1 MTEKIR
7 LDTWLWYA
15 RFYKSRNLSS
25 KAISSGKIRINSN
38 KITKPAAKVKTHDFL
53 TLNYVNEIRL
63 IQVQSLGSR
72 RGPASEAKSLY
83 IELTESR
90 IETSNA
96 KSTIE
101 KLKKDSN
108 KRPTKKDRR
117 LLDKIVI
124 KTLE

>member
-15 RFYKSRNLSS
+15 RFYKSRSLSS
-25 KAISSGKIRINSN
+25 KAILSGKLRINSN
-38 KITKPAAKVKTHDFL
+38 KITKPATKVKTNDVL
-53 TLNYVNEIRL
+53 TLNYVNEIRV
-63 IQVQSLGSR
+63 IQIQSLGSR
-72 RGPASEAKSLY
+72 RGPASEAQSLY

-90 IETSNA
+90 NETSNV